1 MLRLSLTPLGLLLFA
16 TILPLASSHPQINTQ
31 IPSTTNNFTT
41 TAFFQT
47 KSTTTYSPSTIS
59 ITLHTSSNSNSP
71 LTTTT
76 RPTANSTTTTTPR
89 TTPDEATRP
98 INTDSEPYPDSKRSS
113 NYCACGSLVD
123 DGFTIKSACF
133 PVRAQCCSWC
143 CREDIEGYANIC
155 RTSGLED
162 PNCPGEGPDA
172 RPVDGSLAEPVVA
185 NVEGSGVD
193 EEGGGS

>member
-16 TILPLASSHPQINTQ
+16 TIIPLASSHPQINTQ

-41 TAFFQT
+41 TAFSQT

-59 ITLHTSSNSNSP
+59 ITLHTSSDSNSP

-123 DGFTIKSACF
+123 DGFTGKCQYGDGYGYVLHPSLSPPTSIFTLLFSFSPTLF
-133 PVRAQCCSWC
+133 PVLGKSHT
-143 CREDIEGYANIC
+143 N
-155 RTSGLED
+155 L
-162 PNCPGEGPDA
+162 PLLP
-172 RPVDGSLAEPVVA
+172 
-185 NVEGSGVD
+185 
-193 EEGGGS
+193 